1 MTEQDTPRDE
11 LTVGIL
17 RYLLA
22 HPRAKDTIDG
32 IEKWWLPKSTSPE
45 KKRRIEETLNWLA
58 VKGWLIARSSP
69 QSDTIYSLNENSL
82 DEIRAFLEADTDVP
96 N

>member
-1 MTEQDTPRDE
+1 MTQQATPHDE
-11 LTVGIL
+11 LTRGIL
-17 RYLLA
+17 RYLVA

-69 QSDTIYSLNENSL
+69 QSETIYSLNENSL